1 MTTTDEITVEVVE
14 HDPHDGDAV
23 LAVLAEAF
31 QATTEMSP
39 IPMPLAPLPTT
50 AMPGTP
56 ASAMPMTATPPT
68 PTTMCRARSFL
79 TTSGTAVAV
88 HSSPAHLSR
97 PVDVDILGPADAVEQ
112 ARALLAGVF
121 TVQDLGWV
129 SGEHE
134 FETRLRLT

>member
-1 MTTTDEITVEVVE
+1 MTSTAEITVEVVE

-31 QATTEMSP
+31 QATAEMSP
-39 IPMPLAPLPTT
+39 
-50 AMPGTP
+50 TP
-56 ASAMPMTATPPT
+56 MPMTATPTSPST
-68 PTTMCRARSFL
+68 SPPSGSGTMCRARSFL
-79 TTSGTAVAV
+79 TMPEAAAVLRSA
-88 HSSPAHLSR
+88 PAHLNQ

-112 ARALLAGVF
+112 ARTLLAGVF

>member
-1 MTTTDEITVEVVE
+1 MTTTAEITVEVVE

-23 LAVLAEAF
+23 LAILAEAF
-31 QATTEMSP
+31 QATAEMSP
-39 IPMPLAPLPTT
+39 TPMP
-50 AMPGTP
+50 M
-56 ASAMPMTATPPT
+56 ASATPSSGT
-68 PTTMCRARSFL
+68 GTMCRARSFL
-79 TTSGTAVAV
+79 TMAGPAVV
-88 HSSPAHLSR
+88 RSNPGHLNQ

-112 ARALLAGVF
+112 ARTLLAGVF

>member
-1 MTTTDEITVEVVE
+1 MTTTAEITVEVVE

-23 LAVLAEAF
+23 LAVFAEAF
-31 QATTEMSP
+31 QATAEMSP
-39 IPMPLAPLPTT
+39 TPMPMTPTSAAPTT
-50 AMPGTP
+50 AAPRPGTG
-56 ASAMPMTATPPT
+56 
-68 PTTMCRARSFL
+68 TMCRARSFL
-79 TTSGTAVAV
+79 T
-88 HSSPAHLSR
+88 SSEMMAGASITPAHLNQ

-112 ARALLAGVF
+112 ARKLLAGVF

>member
-1 MTTTDEITVEVVE
+1 MTTTAEITVEVVE

-23 LAVLAEAF
+23 LAILAEAF
-31 QATTEMSP
+31 QATAEMSP
-39 IPMPLAPLPTT
+39 TPMP
-50 AMPGTP
+50 M
-56 ASAMPMTATPPT
+56 ASATPSSGRG
-68 PTTMCRARSFL
+68 TMCRARSFL
-79 TTSGTAVAV
+79 TMAGPAVV
-88 HSSPAHLSR
+88 RSNPGHLNQ

-112 ARALLAGVF
+112 ARTLLAGVF

>member
-1 MTTTDEITVEVVE
+1 MTTTAEITVEVVE

-31 QATTEMSP
+31 QATAEMSP
-39 IPMPLAPLPTT
+39 
-50 AMPGTP
+50 TP
-56 ASAMPMTATPPT
+56 MPMTAAPT
-68 PTTMCRARSFL
+68 SPSTAPATMCRARSFL
-79 TTSGTAVAV
+79 TMPEAAAVLRSA
-88 HSSPAHLSR
+88 PAHLNQ

-112 ARALLAGVF
+112 ARTLLAGVF

>member
-1 MTTTDEITVEVVE
+1 MTTTAEITVEVVE

-31 QATTEMSP
+31 QATAEMSP
-39 IPMPLAPLPTT
+39 
-50 AMPGTP
+50 TP
-56 ASAMPMTATPPT
+56 MPMTATPT
-68 PTTMCRARSFL
+68 PPSTGGGTMCRARSFL
-79 TTSGTAVAV
+79 TMPEAAAVLRSA
-88 HSSPAHLSR
+88 PAQLNQ

-112 ARALLAGVF
+112 ARTLLAGVF
-121 TVQDLGWV
+121 TVEDLGWV